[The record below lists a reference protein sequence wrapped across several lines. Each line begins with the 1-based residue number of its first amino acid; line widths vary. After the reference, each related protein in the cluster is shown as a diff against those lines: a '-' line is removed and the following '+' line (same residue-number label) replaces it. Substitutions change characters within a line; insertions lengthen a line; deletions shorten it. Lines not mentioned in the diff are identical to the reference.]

1 MIELVGQDAL
11 LPQLFSRGAL
21 VGVCWP
27 EPRGLLLFR
36 ARARELLCQ
45 DPRIFF
51 MHRNSP
57 SAASALPKLPKS
69 LTGIE
74 GLDEITEG
82 GLPVGRRTLI
92 CGSAGCGKTLMGIEF
107 LVRGVQDFNEPGVLM
122 VFEETAPELAAN
134 VASLGF
140 DLAALQPCKM
150 LRVDH
155 VHVDRSE
162 IEETGEYD
170 LEGLLIRLG
179 HAIDSIGAKRVVLD
193 TMEALFS
200 GFPNQG
206 VLRSEIRRLFHWLK
220 NKGVTTII
228 TAERGEG
235 TLTRQGLEEYVSDC
249 VILLDNRVIDQIT
262 TPRLRVVKYR
272 GSTHGTNEYPYL
284 ITENGIS
291 VLPVTSLKL
300 DHPVSDHIVSSG
312 IPALDEMFG
321 LRGYFE
327 GSSMLI
333 TGTAGTAKTTLAAG
347 FVDKICQ
354 DGGRCILFAFEE
366 SPPQLLRNMNSVGID
381 LATHVASGHL
391 RIEASR
397 PTLNGLEQHLVTL
410 HRLVKEFKPTAV
422 VIDPITNLISVGN
435 VNEVRS
441 ILIRLIDFLKVNGI
455 TALFTALVNGRG
467 LQQEMTDEG
476 VSSLVDN
483 WISVR
488 DLEGMGERN
497 RGLSILKSR
506 GMAHSNQVREF
517 IVTSHGI
524 ELLDVV
530 LGPNGIVTG
539 ASRFTQQLQDNAE
552 ALAVQQGAARRD
564 RELERRRRMLEANI
578 ASLRTEFESV
588 EEELRQ
594 ISSNEQARQ
603 QNLLSGNQRIAA
615 ANPPAPTGQPAGPHR
630 RKRLVTSTSGMP

>member
-1 MIELVGQDAL
+1 MPENHPAAAHV
-11 LPQLFSRGAL
+11 LPQL
-21 VGVCWP
+21 
-27 EPRGLLLFR
+27 
-36 ARARELLCQ
+36 
-45 DPRIFF
+45 
-51 MHRNSP
+51 
-57 SAASALPKLPKS
+57 PKAP
-69 LTGIE
+69 TGIE

-82 GLPVGRRTLI
+82 GLPLGRPTLI

-107 LVRGVQDFNEPGVLM
+107 LVRGILEYDEPGVLM
-122 VFEETAPELAAN
+122 AFEETAPELAAN

-140 DLAALQPCKM
+140 DLQDLQDRKM
-150 LRVDH
+150 LRLDH

-170 LEGLLIRLG
+170 LDGLFIRLG
-179 HAIDSIGAKRVVLD
+179 YAIDSIGAKRVVLD
-193 TMEALFS
+193 TIEALFS

-220 NKGVTTII
+220 EKGVTTII
-228 TAERGEG
+228 TAERGDG

-262 TPRLRVVKYR
+262 TRRLRVVKYR

-284 ITENGIS
+284 ITEDGIS
-291 VLPVTSLKL
+291 VLPVTSLRL
-300 DHPVSDHIVSSG
+300 NHAVSNHIVSSG
-312 IPALDEMFG
+312 IPALDDMFG
-321 LRGYFE
+321 LRGYYE
-327 GSSMLI
+327 GSSVLI

-347 FVDKICQ
+347 FAEKICQ
-354 DGGRCILFAFEE
+354 SGGRCVFFAFEE
-366 SPPQLLRNMNSVGID
+366 SPAQLLRNMASVNIN
-381 LATHVASGHL
+381 LKEHVDAGCL
-391 RIEASR
+391 LIEASR

-422 VIDPITNLISVGN
+422 VIDPITNLITVGN

-441 ILIRLIDFLKVNGI
+441 MLTRLIDFLKVNGI

-467 LQQEMTDEG
+467 FQQEMTDEG
-476 VSSLVDN
+476 VSSLVDT

-488 DLEGMGERN
+488 DLEGVGERN

-517 IVTSHGI
+517 IVTPHGI

-530 LGPNGIVTG
+530 LGPTGIVTG
-539 ASRFTQQLQDNAE
+539 ASRLTQQMKEHAE
-552 ALAVQQGAARRD
+552 VLAAQQETDRRD

-578 ASLRTEFESV
+578 ANLRTEFESV

-594 ISSNEQARQ
+594 ISSNEQNRQ
-603 QNLLSGNQRIAA
+603 QTLLSGNQRIAA
-615 ANPPAPTGQPAGPHR
+615 ANPPAPSAPTAESGQ
-630 RKRLVTSTSGMP
+630 

>member
-1 MIELVGQDAL
+1 MQE
-11 LPQLFSRGAL
+11 
-21 VGVCWP
+21 
-27 EPRGLLLFR
+27 FR
-36 ARARELLCQ
+36 SSVA
-45 DPRIFF
+45 P
-51 MHRNSP
+51 
-57 SAASALPKLPKS
+57 ALPKLPKS
-69 LTGIE
+69 PTGIE

-82 GLPVGRRTLI
+82 GLPLGRPTLI

-107 LVRGVQDFNEPGVLM
+107 LVRGIQDYNEPGVLM
-122 VFEETAPELAAN
+122 AFEETAPELAAN

-140 DLAALQPCKM
+140 DLVELQARKM

-170 LEGLLIRLG
+170 LEGLFIRLG

-193 TMEALFS
+193 TIEALFS

-220 NKGVTTII
+220 GKGVTTII
-228 TAERGEG
+228 TAERGDG

-262 TPRLRVVKYR
+262 TRRLRIVKYR

-284 ITENGIS
+284 ITEDGIS
-291 VLPVTSLKL
+291 VLPVTSLQL
-300 DHPVSDHIVSSG
+300 DHPVSDNIMASG
-312 IPALDEMFG
+312 VPALDEMFG
-321 LRGYFE
+321 RRGFYQ
-327 GSSMLI
+327 GTSVLI
-333 TGTAGTAKTTLAAG
+333 TGTAGTAKTTLAAA
-347 FVDKICQ
+347 FAEKVCQ
-354 DGGRCILFAFEE
+354 QGQRCLLFAFEE
-366 SPPQLLRNMNSVGID
+366 SPQQLLRNMRSVGID
-381 LATHVASGHL
+381 LQQHVAAGLL

-397 PTLNGLEQHLVTL
+397 PTINGLEQHLVTL
-410 HRLVKEFKPTAV
+410 HRLVKDFKPAAV

-435 VNEVRS
+435 AAEVRS
-441 ILIRLIDFLKVNGI
+441 MLTRLIDFLKVNGI
-455 TALFTALVNGRG
+455 TAFFTALVSGRG

-476 VSSLVDN
+476 VSSLVDT

-488 DLEGMGERN
+488 DLEGIGERN

-517 IVTSHGI
+517 IVTEHGI

-530 LGPNGIVTG
+530 VGPTGIVTG
-539 ASRFTQQLQDNAE
+539 ASRLTQQMQQHAQT
-552 ALAVQQGAARRD
+552 LAAQQETDRRD
-564 RELERRRRMLEANI
+564 RELERRRRVLEANI
-578 ASLRTEFESV
+578 ANLRTEFESV

-594 ISSNEQARQ
+594 IYSDEQNRQ
-603 QNLLSGNQRIAA
+603 QTLTSGNQRIAA
-615 ANPPAPTGQPAGPHR
+615 ANPPARATPAPAET
-630 RKRLVTSTSGMP
+630 K